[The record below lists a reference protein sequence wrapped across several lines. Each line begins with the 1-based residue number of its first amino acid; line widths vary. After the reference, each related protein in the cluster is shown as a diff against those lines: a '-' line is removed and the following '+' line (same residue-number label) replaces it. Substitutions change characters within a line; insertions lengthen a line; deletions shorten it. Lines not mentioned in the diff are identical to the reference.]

1 MRNTMTLLAAVLVAS
16 NLLGRT
22 TDAASWQN
30 LSRLAPGQSIE
41 VTTEKGESLKGT
53 FASVSEGA
61 ISLERKHQSV
71 AVPRAEVARVSLR
84 SSKPRNYMLIGL
96 AVGAGAG
103 AGIGAGLGESL
114 NNTSGGDFANLK
126 PAIIGAGCAIG
137 ALVGILVGSWL
148 GGRGATVYRA
158 K

>member
-1 MRNTMTLLAAVLVAS
+1 MRNTMTLLAAVLAAS
-16 NLLGRT
+16 NLLGQT
-22 TDAASWQN
+22 TDTASWQN

-41 VTTEKGESLKGT
+41 VTTKKGESLKGT
-53 FASVSEGA
+53 FASVSDGA

-84 SSKPRNYMLIGL
+84 SSRRRNYMLIGL

-103 AGIGAGLGESL
+103 AGIGAGAGESL

-126 PAIIGAGCAIG
+126 PAIIGAGCAVG
-137 ALVGILVGSWL
+137 ALVGTMVGWGL

>member
-1 MRNTMTLLAAVLVAS
+1 MRKTMTLLAAVMTVS
-16 NLLGRT
+16 SLLGQT
-22 TDAASWQN
+22 TDAASWRN

-41 VTTEKGESLKGT
+41 VTTKKGESLKGT

-71 AVPRAEVARVSLR
+71 AVPQAEVARVSLR
-84 SSKPRNYMLIGL
+84 SSKRLNYTLAGL
-96 AVGAGAG
+96 AIGAGAG
-103 AGIGAGLGESL
+103 
-114 NNTSGGDFANLK
+114 LK

-137 ALVGILVGSWL
+137 ALVGTLVGSWL